1 MARKYQKFG
10 FRRDKNLSDATS
22 KTQVLDNIL
31 NNLPSVDGETYD
43 SSDLY
48 AVKGLKNTNI
58 DNDVLKSFAG
68 ITDVYTSPDDILK
81 PITPLITLK
90 DRIDNYKVYTGDPL
104 YGNGGDGLTAT
115 FIPSNLIST
124 SITSSTTGASGS
136 IYTSE
141 TTYGPYRFWDN
152 GRFEFNNKI
161 YEEFQDS
168 YGMVQWNGYYGR
180 RILRPETNYIK
191 FQTSGY
197 ILIEENLTDTTN
209 GWSTVKSIYSDNISI
224 TVTGTGV
231 SSNTLDVG
239 TTNIK
244 YIAIGQ
250 SITQYPNVKV
260 TDIVGTTVTLSSAI
274 TVPDSPTDLNFTF
287 SLGYD
292 LIYFYVRFS
301 DTIENDKLKIRFTL
315 WWPKPPGLSP
325 IIYDQKVLYC
335 DHESFE
341 DGVAFPFFYQT
352 YARDYLNQSVDTI
365 GYFVENKLS
374 PLKGTT
380 NSDLISSKNILVK
393 YEPPLV
399 FSDRIS
405 YNTVATVTS
414 GDLGKLTSTGNVFQD
429 AVVGDI
435 VLIRNAS
442 PTVLAYKIKEK
453 RNNNNVYLNT
463 LEKFAYSPQITL
475 AKYNGL
481 VGIFNITGGVISS
494 LGGEKFDHRL
504 ISPDHVITP
513 LTTEMNASSPFYR
526 VKSYNKTSKAIVV
539 TNLAG
544 DTVATISGIVLI
556 YQDKGVEDRSKEV
569 FCNGVFGKLTSGNV
583 VYDENQPTY
592 DIPLKDVDGIS
603 VNHYA
608 QFTGYIPSSSKIKYV
623 NTTTKTITLFKP
635 ILKSILANSTI
646 VISPKSDNREM
657 CVIPLDT
664 AYPFVGTESGL
675 ETQSQNLWLSAKDIE
690 FDRLNIIYDP
700 LNTKI
705 STQNYVANLP
715 YTKTLIIKQNGVSYK
730 LVIV

>member
-22 KTQVLDNIL
+22 KTQILNNLL

-124 SITSSTTGASGS
+124 SINSTTTGASES
-136 IYTSE
+136 IYTSG

-168 YGMVQWNGYYGR
+168 YGMVQWSGYFAR
-180 RILRPETNYIK
+180 RILRPTTNYIK

-260 TDIVGTTVTLSSAI
+260 TDIVGNTVTLSSAI
-274 TVPDSPTDLNFTF
+274 TVPASPTNLNFTF

-292 LIYFYVRFS
+292 LIDFYAIFS
-301 DTIENDKLKIRFTL
+301 ETKENDKLKIRFTL

-341 DGVAFPFFYQT
+341 NGVAFPFFYQT

-442 PTVLAYKIKEK
+442 PTALAYKIKEK
-453 RNNNNVYLNT
+453 RNNNNIYLNT

-481 VGIFNITGGVISS
+481 VGVFNITAGVISS
-494 LGGEKFDHRL
+494 LGGETFDHRL

-513 LTTEMNASSPFYR
+513 LTGMNASSPFYR

-544 DTVATISGIVLI
+544 NTVATISGIVLI
-556 YQDKGVEDRSKEV
+556 YQDKGIEDRSKEV
-569 FCNGVFGKLTSGNV
+569 FCSGVFGKLTNGVTATGSYTIV
-583 VYDENQPTY
+583 LD
-592 DIPLKDVDGIS
+592 DVDGIA
-603 VNHYA
+603 VNQYAHQYA
-608 QFTGYIPSSSKIKYV
+608 QFSGYIPSSSKITAI
-623 NTTTKTITLFKP
+623 NPTTKTITLNKP
-635 ILKSILANSTI
+635 VSKDILDNSTI
-646 VISPKSDNREM
+646 VISPDSYNREM

-675 ETQSQNLWLSAKDIE
+675 ETQSPNLWLSAKDIE
-690 FDRLNIIYDP
+690 FDRLNIIYDS

-705 STQNYVANLP
+705 SKQNYVANLP